1 MELIDIEVKDIML
14 RHAFVGIVDISHG
27 LSLVQHSTRLFL
39 ANHTTL
45 AYVIHLYPSST
56 CAKCGSRL
64 TDNGSE
70 EHFYQLG
77 LRQFGA
83 FHRLRL
89 DPPPLVK
96 DLVRVGAEDEPG
108 IHSNG
113 LDIDH
118 VVDVSHSSRLQC
130 S

>member
-1 MELIDIEVKDIML
+1 M
-14 RHAFVGIVDISHG
+14 
-27 LSLVQHSTRLFL
+27 
-39 ANHTTL
+39 
-45 AYVIHLYPSST
+45 
-56 CAKCGSRL
+56 
-64 TDNGSE
+64 GSE

-89 DPPPLVK
+89 NPPPLVR

-108 IHSNG
+108 INSNG

-118 VVDVSHSSRLQC
+118 VVDVSYSSQLLR